1 MRELTGLEVSQ
12 LFIIFKISLRT
23 TCSAHTRI
31 IGLQHIYA
39 TDTADYPLRV
49 KGHLS

>member
-1 MRELTGLEVSQ
+1 MSKFTGLEVSQ
-12 LFIIFKISLRT
+12 LFILFNISLHT
-23 TCSAHTRI
+23 TGSAHTRI

-39 TDTADYPLRV
+39 TDTADFPLRV